1 MAASN
6 PAHFLPCD
14 DFQKFQDSLKTLRLI
29 DDRIIHALNT
39 SLPTQSFRGNVDVPG
54 VCKRFYDEL
63 QIAYDQRASS
73 IRHCLTTVN
82 NEVEILRQKKMEAP
96 DDIEILKT
104 LRKEQTKLRLL
115 QQEMGVEEV
124 VKDRTLKVFYERCR
138 DSYTPPAAPVLL

>member
-14 DFQKFQDSLKTLRLI
+14 DFQKFQDSLKKLRLI

-39 SLPTQSFRGNVDVPG
+39 TLPTQSFRSNVDAPS

-63 QIAYDQRASS
+63 QLSYDQRASS

-82 NEVEILRQKKMEAP
+82 NEVEILRHKKMEAP
-96 DDIEILKT
+96 DDLEIIKN
-104 LRKEQTKLRLL
+104 LRKEQTKI
-115 QQEMGVEEV
+115 Q
-124 VKDRTLKVFYERCR
+124 
-138 DSYTPPAAPVLL
+138 